1 MDAHS
6 QLCFD
11 KCDGIGRPQAQSE
24 VINPSEALPCSAA
37 RSTARGFFFS
47 DLHGQRGIILM
58 QSEGWYQAFTG
69 IHAWHGLKPRY
80 SGGAFL
86 LDTCRGKLGN

>member
-1 MDAHS
+1 
-6 QLCFD
+6 
-11 KCDGIGRPQAQSE
+11 
-24 VINPSEALPCSAA
+24 
-37 RSTARGFFFS
+37 
-47 DLHGQRGIILM
+47 M

-86 LDTCRGKLGN
+86 LDTCRGKLGQLGGATTLIRADGAATVKASTLTRAHGGPLSYSTYT